1 MLSLGGFYGIL
12 YVYCIVI
19 LRGYTFQAS
28 ISLFSSSM
36 HAEEIRWD
44 SQETSWATWIFIYN
58 FTVVTSNNKQKES
71 LLCFYEWGAPYITL
85 LIAGVYSEKLSLSG
99 CDKII
104 KGLQLDLLPQV
115 PRY

>member
-1 MLSLGGFYGIL
+1 MRKKLGGTARRRHEPPEYSFI
-12 YVYCIVI
+12 
-19 LRGYTFQAS
+19 
-28 ISLFSSSM
+28 ISQWLLP
-36 HAEEIRWD
+36 
-44 SQETSWATWIFIYN
+44 
-58 FTVVTSNNKQKES
+58 NNKHKKS

-85 LIAGVYSEKLSLSG
+85 LIAGVYGEKLSLSG